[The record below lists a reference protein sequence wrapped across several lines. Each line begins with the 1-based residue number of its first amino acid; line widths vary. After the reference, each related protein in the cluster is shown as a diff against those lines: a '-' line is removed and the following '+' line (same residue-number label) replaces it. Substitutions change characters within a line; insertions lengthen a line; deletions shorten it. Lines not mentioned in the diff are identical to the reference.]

1 MRSPHFIIISN
12 AGEKR
17 ARHTAI
23 QFEQI
28 RAVFREVS
36 IPDKPGPAPVIP
48 VLALKDEQSLR
59 LLIPQFWKGDHAR
72 PAGVFS
78 HRLGQCYIAID
89 LSAPGPNP
97 YTGIYHEFFHSL
109 TTPYIPG
116 LPAWLAEGL
125 ADFYGATEIDRAEA
139 SVGLPDESMIGV
151 LKARPLLPFP
161 ALFQVDHSSPY
172 YNQRNKQLLFHAES
186 WAVTDYLMVGDHGAH
201 RPLLFDYIARIKDGA
216 GALDAAR
223 AEFGDLAKFEMEVTQ
238 YMRCW
243 PLDYLH
249 APAPPPLPDSDLSAR
264 EISQTV
270 ADIYRGG
277 FLAVEGQPGHAVSL
291 LKHAIEENPSS
302 GLAYQNL
309 TLALFFAARKAEALD
324 AASRTIALNPT
335 NAIARYIRAY
345 CSFHGTMLERNP
357 QMEADLRAAIAADPG
372 FAPPYAFM
380 AAYLAAQGR
389 DLTGAY
395 AYARRSVSL
404 VPSSSMYQL
413 VLAKVLGRM
422 DRLGES
428 RRAALIARAQA
439 DDSADRAAADSF
451 LAFLAHAK
459 NVPQANAL
467 AQQNR

>member
-1 MRSPHFIIISN
+1 M
-12 AGEKR
+12 
-17 ARHTAI
+17 
-23 QFEQI
+23 
-28 RAVFREVS
+28 
-36 IPDKPGPAPVIP
+36 
-48 VLALKDEQSLR
+48 
-59 LLIPQFWKGDHAR
+59 
-72 PAGVFS
+72 
-78 HRLGQCYIAID
+78 
-89 LSAPGPNP
+89 
-97 YTGIYHEFFHSL
+97 
-109 TTPYIPG
+109 
-116 LPAWLAEGL
+116 PAWLAEGL

-139 SVGLPDESMIGV
+139 SVGLPDENMIGE

-172 YNQRNKQLLFHAES
+172 YNERDKQLLFHAES

-201 RPLLFDYIARIKDGA
+201 RHLLFDYIARIKDGA

-243 PLDYLH
+243 PLDHLH
-249 APAPPPLPDSDLSAR
+249 APAPPPLPDSDLNAQ

-277 FLAVEGQPGHAVSL
+277 FLAVEGQPGRAASL
-291 LKHAIEENPSS
+291 LKHAIEEDPSS
-302 GLAYQNL
+302 ALAYQNL
-309 TLALFFAARKAEALD
+309 TLALFFAARKTEALD
-324 AASRTIALNPT
+324 AATRTIALKPT

-372 FAPPYAFM
+372 FAPPYAFL

-389 DLTGAY
+389 DLTDAY
-395 AYARRSVSL
+395 AYARKSVSL

>member
-1 MRSPHFIIISN
+1 VRSPHFIIISN

-36 IPDKPGPAPVIP
+36 IPEEAGPTAVIP
-48 VLALKDEQSLR
+48 VLALKNEQSLR

-72 PAGVFS
+72 PAGIFS
-78 HRLGQCYIAID
+78 HRLGQFYIALD
-89 LSAPGPNP
+89 LNAPGPNP
-97 YTGIYHEFFHSL
+97 YTAIYHEFFHSL

-139 SVGLPDESMIGV
+139 SVGLPDEGMIGE

-172 YNQRNKQLLFHAES
+172 YNDRDKQLLFHAES

-201 RPLLFDYIARIKDGA
+201 RHLLFDYIARIKDGA
-216 GALDAAR
+216 GALAAAR
-223 AEFGDLAKFEMEVTQ
+223 AEFGDLARFETEVTQ

-243 PLDYLH
+243 PLDHLH
-249 APAPPPLPDSDLSAR
+249 APAPAPLPGSELSAR
-264 EISQTV
+264 EISQ
-270 ADIYRGG
+270 ADADVYRGG
-277 FLAVEGQPGHAVSL
+277 FLAVEGQRGRAVSL
-291 LKHAIEENPSS
+291 LKRAIKENPSS
-302 GLAYQNL
+302 ALAYQNL

-324 AASRTIALNPT
+324 AASRTIALNSKDG
-335 NAIARYIRAY
+335 IAHYIRAY
-345 CSFHGTMLERNP
+345 FSFQGTMLQRNP
-357 QMEADLRAAIAADPG
+357 QMEADLRAAIAADRG
-372 FAPPYAFM
+372 FAPPYAFL
-380 AAYLAAQGR
+380 AAYLTAQGS
-389 DLTGAY
+389 DLADAY
-395 AYARRSVSL
+395 TYARRSVSL

-422 DRLGES
+422 DRLTES